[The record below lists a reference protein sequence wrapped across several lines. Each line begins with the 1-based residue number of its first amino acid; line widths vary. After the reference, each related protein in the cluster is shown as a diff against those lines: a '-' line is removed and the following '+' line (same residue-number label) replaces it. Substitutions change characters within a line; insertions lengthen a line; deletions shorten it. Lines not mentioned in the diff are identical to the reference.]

1 MNRIYHYQSGLADQ
15 INSFIAE
22 KRALG
27 CKYDKEAKT
36 FWTMDRF
43 LVSQGVT
50 TPVLSQEV
58 VEKWVAKRPNE
69 KRKTRN
75 GD

>member
-50 TPVLSQEV
+50 TPVLIVS
-58 VEKWVAKRPNE
+58 
-69 KRKTRN
+69 
-75 GD
+75 G